1 MNTRT
6 LLLAAL
12 AVFALDSC
20 KKNDASVSG
29 TTPTTTT
36 PSDNDIISATL
47 NLPETPF
54 NYVNISLPFYFNG
67 PGVAPN
73 DNTPV
78 NTNPTTNEGA
88 TLGRVLFYDK
98 SLSINNTI
106 ACASCHKQK
115 YSFTDPLV
123 FSKGFNGGLTTR
135 NSMAIVNSKYYAS
148 GKYFWDERAVTLEDQ
163 TLMPIQHPVEMGMN
177 LDSLETRLAAKDY
190 YKVLFR
196 KAFGDE
202 KVTRDRVS
210 KALAQFIRSMISY
223 QSKYDE
229 GLTAL
234 GHPLAAPPA
243 PQDNFTNFTA
253 QENQGMHL
261 FQQNC
266 AGPCH
271 NSELQNMQVAR
282 NNGLDLVYTDNGTGA
297 ITNRAGDVGKF
308 KSPSLRNIALT
319 APYMHD
325 GRFNT
330 LAEVVEH
337 YNSKIQNNVNLDN
350 RLKDPTD
357 NTKPLRMNLTQQQRD
372 AIVAFLNT
380 LTDNNFVTDVK
391 FSDPFKQ

>member
-1 MNTRT
+1 MNTRSF
-6 LLLAAL
+6 LLAVIAI
-12 AVFALDSC
+12 VVMDSC
-20 KKNDASVSG
+20 KKDKATVSG
-29 TTPTTTT
+29 TTPTNTTS
-36 PSDNDIISATL
+36 SDNDIISAAL
-47 NLPETPF
+47 NLPESPF
-54 NYVNISLPFYFNG
+54 NYANLSLPFYFTG

-98 SLSINNTI
+98 NLSVNNTI
-106 ACASCHKQK
+106 ACASCHKQ
-115 YSFTDPLV
+115 SFSFSDPMV
-123 FSKGFNGGLTTR
+123 FSKGFNGGLTGR
-135 NSMAIVNSKYYAS
+135 NSMSIVNSKYYAS

-163 TLMPIQHPVEMGMN
+163 TLMPIVHPVEMGMT
-177 LDSLETRLAAKDY
+177 LDSLEKKLATKDY

-202 KVTRDRVS
+202 NITRDRVS
-210 KALAQFIRSMISY
+210 KALAQFIRSMVSY
-223 QSKYDE
+223 QSKYDA
-229 GLTAL
+229 GLVAL
-234 GHPLAAPPA
+234 GHPANT
-243 PQDNFTNFTA
+243 PQDNLPNFTA

-261 FQQNC
+261 YQQNC

-271 NSELQNMQVAR
+271 AGELQSMQQAR
-282 NNGLDLVYTDNGTGA
+282 NNGLDLVNTDNGVGA
-297 ITNRAGDVGKF
+297 ITNRQVDAGKF

-325 GRFNT
+325 GRFTT

-350 RLKDPTD
+350 RLKDPAD
-357 NTKPLRMNLTQQQRD
+357 NTKPLRLNLTQQQKD

-380 LTDNNFVTDVK
+380 LTDNTFVTDVK
-391 FSDPFKQ
+391 YSDPFKQ